1 MIKIMN
7 SKPVPSTT
15 ATTGER
21 LGAVLVVTCIALGA
35 VVSAMSSL
43 NVAIPSIAQATHAS
57 QTQLAWIIDAYSL
70 VFAALLLPGG
80 AIGDRFGR
88 RKALLAGLTIFGAA
102 SALAMTTTSPTML
115 IGLRGVIGI
124 GAAMVMPATLSTI
137 TTTFPAERRA
147 QAVGVWAA
155 VAGGG
160 AIIGLLASGAV
171 LSWWSWR
178 AVFAINVVL
187 TAIAIAGTLSFVPES
202 ADPDAPRIDS
212 VGAGIAVIGLTSLVY
227 SIIEAPNRGWASA
240 ATIGGILISV
250 VVLAGFVRWEL
261 RVESPLLDPRLFRKP
276 SFAAGTLTIF
286 LAFFGFFGFIFVV
299 MQYLQLVRGDSA
311 MVAAVSVIP
320 MAATLIPS
328 ARIAPSVVDR
338 IGTRGCCTLGLLLAA
353 AGMSLLATMGQGTP
367 YWRFFIGL
375 IPLGAGMGLAMTP
388 ATTAVT
394 NSLPPSLQGV
404 GSAVNDLSRE
414 VGGALGIAVLGS
426 LLTAVYSS
434 RLDLP
439 GTPAPEAEAAKH
451 SLGVAAHLGGPVL
464 THAQAAF
471 VDGMH
476 VALFGA
482 AGVAV
487 VAAGVVSG
495 LLRHDGRPV
504 TATAAHELEPIG
516 A

>member
-1 MIKIMN
+1 MLKSMN
-7 SKPVPSTT
+7 STNTSS
-15 ATTGER
+15 GQR

-43 NVAIPSIAQATHAS
+43 NVAIPSIARATHAT

-88 RKALLAGLTIFGAA
+88 RKALLAGLTVFGSA
-102 SALAMTTTSPTML
+102 SVLAMLTTSATTL
-115 IGLRGVIGI
+115 IGLRGVIGV
-124 GAAMVMPATLSTI
+124 GAALVMPATLSTI
-137 TTTFPAERRA
+137 TTTFPEQRRA

-160 AIIGLLASGAV
+160 AIVGLLASGAV

-178 AVFAINVVL
+178 AVFGINVVL
-187 TAIAIAGTLSFVPES
+187 TAIAIIGTLVYVPES
-202 ADPDAPRIDS
+202 ADQDAPKIDS
-212 VGAGIAVIGLTSLVY
+212 VGAGIAVIGLALLVY
-227 SIIEAPNRGWASA
+227 SIIEAPGRGWGSA
-240 ATIGGILISV
+240 ATIGGIFGGL
-250 VVLAGFVRWEL
+250 VVLACFVGWEL
-261 RVESPLLDPRLFRKP
+261 RVKSPLLDPRLFGKP

-286 LAFFGFFGFIFVV
+286 LAFFAFFGFIFVV

-320 MAATLIPS
+320 MAATLMPS
-328 ARIAPSVVDR
+328 ARLAPRLVSR
-338 IGTRGCCTLGLLLAA
+338 IGTRGCCTVGLLLAA
-353 AGMSLLATMGQGTP
+353 TGMALLSTVGEGSP
-367 YWRFFIGL
+367 YWRFLIGL
-375 IPLGAGMGLAMTP
+375 IPLGAGMGLSMTP

-394 NSLPPSLQGV
+394 NSLPPALQGV
-404 GSAVNDLSRE
+404 GSAMNDLSRE

-439 GTPAPEAEAAKH
+439 GTPSPVADAAKH
-451 SLGVAAHLGGPVL
+451 SIGVAAHLGGPVL

-476 VALFGA
+476 VALLGA
-482 AGVAV
+482 AGVAI
-487 VAAGVVSG
+487 VAAAVVFG
-495 LLRHDGRPV
+495 LLSKESRQNSAVPSRP
-504 TATAAHELEPIG
+504 LEPVG
-516 A
+516 V